1 MAYRHVTGL
10 GEANPGSLPKR
21 KPDRQYVMYYV
32 MLCVDYDVLNLHIGH
47 MQNSITSSLSVSHA
61 AAPSARLD
69 CMQLY
74 LVRRAQTVTRLAAE
88 TFARQTFVRSHG
100 VKRQPGK
107 GKNNS
112 RTFFLSIFG
121 LVRVCIRLGVV

>member
-1 MAYRHVTGL
+1 
-10 GEANPGSLPKR
+10 
-21 KPDRQYVMYYV
+21 MYYV

-47 MQNSITSSLSVSHA
+47 VQRPITSSLSVSHA

-74 LVRRAQTVTRLAAE
+74 LVCRAQTVRRLAAE
-88 TFARQTFVRSHG
+88 TFARQTFVCSHG

-107 GKNNS
+107 GRNNS
-112 RTFFLSIFG
+112 RTFFLTIFG
-121 LVRVCIRLGVV
+121 LVCVCIRLGVV

>member
-1 MAYRHVTGL
+1 M
-10 GEANPGSLPKR
+10 
-21 KPDRQYVMYYV
+21 
-32 MLCVDYDVLNLHIGH
+32 LNLHIGH
-47 MQNSITSSLSVSHA
+47 VQTLITSSLSVSHT

-74 LVRRAQTVTRLAAE
+74 LVRCAQTVRRLATE
-88 TFARQTFVRSHG
+88 TFARQTFVHSHG
-100 VKRQPGK
+100 VKGQPGT
-107 GKNNS
+107 GKDNS